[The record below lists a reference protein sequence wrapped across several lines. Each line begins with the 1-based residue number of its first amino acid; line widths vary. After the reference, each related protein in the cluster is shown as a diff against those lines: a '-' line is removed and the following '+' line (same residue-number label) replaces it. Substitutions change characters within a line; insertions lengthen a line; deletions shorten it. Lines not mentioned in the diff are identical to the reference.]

1 MKMIS
6 AMIRP
11 ESLNVLVEVL
21 KDEELVMGMTVT
33 KIKGFGRQL
42 GKADGGGNGGGDPDL
57 QFASDRISLVPK
69 VRVDLV
75 VNDWDV
81 SRVMDIMREALF
93 TGQVGDGKIFV
104 MDAKDAMRIRTGEK
118 GVLAV

>member
-1 MKMIS
+1 
-6 AMIRP
+6 
-11 ESLNVLVEVL
+11 
-21 KDEELVMGMTVT
+21 MTVT

-42 GKADGGGNGGGDPDL
+42 GKAAGAGNGGGAGSGDPDL
-57 QFASDRISLVPK
+57 QFTSDRISLIPK

-81 SRVMDIMREALF
+81 PKVMEVMREALF

-104 MDAKDAMRIRTGEK
+104 MNATDAMRIRTGEK